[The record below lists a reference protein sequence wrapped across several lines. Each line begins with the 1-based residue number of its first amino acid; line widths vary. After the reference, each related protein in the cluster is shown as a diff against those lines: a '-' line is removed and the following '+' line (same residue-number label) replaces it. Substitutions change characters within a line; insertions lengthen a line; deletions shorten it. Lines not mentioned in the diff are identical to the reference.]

1 MPTNAIYVRE
11 IGGPECLSWEPQE
24 LLQPGDGQV
33 RIAVTAAGVNFID
46 VYFRSGQYP
55 RPAPFTL
62 GLEGAGVIEAVGPNA
77 GDFTAGD
84 RVAWSGVPGSYAQDV
99 NAPVGSLVK
108 IPDGVD
114 LEVAAASMLQGM
126 TAHYLCR
133 STYKVQ
139 AGDTALVHAAAGGVG
154 LLLIQMLRSIGADVI
169 GTCSTAEKEVLA
181 KGAGAGHVIR
191 YDECDFAERVNEIT
205 NGQKCDVVFDSVGQS
220 TFEGSLASLRPRGTL
235 ALFGQSSGAVEPFD
249 LQRLNQ
255 HGSLYVTRPSL
266 AHYMAT
272 REEFEMRA
280 GSVLGSVAGGEL
292 DVRIGDRFAM
302 ADASEAHRAL
312 EGRKTTGKVLL
323 IS

>member
-1 MPTNAIYVRE
+1 MSTNAIYVRE

-24 LLQPGDGQV
+24 LRQPGDGQV

-55 RPAPFTL
+55 RPVPFTL

-77 GDFTAGD
+77 GDFAVGD
-84 RVAWSGVPGSYAQDV
+84 GVAWSGVPGSYAQDV

-114 LEVAAASMLQGM
+114 LEVAAACMLQGM

-133 STYKVQ
+133 STYEVQ

-169 GTCSTAEKEVLA
+169 GTCSTAEKEALA

-191 YDECDFAERVNEIT
+191 YDECDFAERVNQIT

-280 GSVLGSVAGGEL
+280 GAVLGSVAGGEL

-302 ADASEAHRAL
+302 ADAAEAHRAL

>member
-24 LLQPGDGQV
+24 LRQPGDGQV

-55 RPAPFTL
+55 RPVPFTL
-62 GLEGAGVIEAVGPNA
+62 GLEGAGVIEAVGPNV
-77 GDFTAGD
+77 GDFAAGD

-114 LEVAAASMLQGM
+114 LEVAAACMLQGM

-133 STYKVQ
+133 STYEVQ

-191 YDECDFAERVNEIT
+191 YDECDFAERVNKIT

-280 GSVLGSVAGGEL
+280 GAVLGSVAGGEL

-302 ADASEAHRAL
+302 ADAAEAHRAL

>member
-1 MPTNAIYVRE
+1 MSTNAIYVRE

-24 LLQPGDGQV
+24 LRQPGDGQV

-55 RPAPFTL
+55 RPVPFTL

-77 GDFTAGD
+77 GDFAVGD
-84 RVAWSGVPGSYAQDV
+84 GVAWSGVPGSYAQDV

-114 LEVAAASMLQGM
+114 LEVAAACMLQGM

-133 STYKVQ
+133 STYEVQ

-191 YDECDFAERVNEIT
+191 YDECDFAERVNQIT

-280 GSVLGSVAGGEL
+280 GAVLGSVAGGEL

-302 ADASEAHRAL
+302 ADAAEAHRAL

>member
-1 MPTNAIYVRE
+1 MPTNAIYVRK

-24 LLQPGDGQV
+24 RRQPGDGQV

-55 RPAPFTL
+55 RPVPFTL
-62 GLEGAGVIEAVGPNA
+62 GLEGAGVIEAVGPNV
-77 GDFTAGD
+77 GDFVAGD
-84 RVAWSGVPGSYAQDV
+84 RVAWSGVPGSYAQEV

-114 LEVAAASMLQGM
+114 LEVAAACMLQGM

-133 STYKVQ
+133 STYEVQ

-154 LLLIQMLRSIGADVI
+154 LLLIQMLCALGAHVI
-169 GTCSTAEKEVLA
+169 GTCSTAEKEILA

-235 ALFGQSSGAVEPFD
+235 ALFGQSSGAVAPFD

-255 HGSLYVTRPSL
+255 QGSLYVTRPSL

-280 GSVLGSVAGGEL
+280 GAVLESVAGGEL
-292 DVRIGDRFAM
+292 DVRIGDRFPM
-302 ADASEAHRAL
+302 ADAAEAHLAL

>member
-1 MPTNAIYVRE
+1 MSTNAIYVRE

-24 LLQPGDGQV
+24 LRQPGDGQV

-55 RPAPFTL
+55 RPVPFTL

-77 GDFTAGD
+77 GDFAVGD
-84 RVAWSGVPGSYAQDV
+84 GVAWSGVPGSYAQDV

-114 LEVAAASMLQGM
+114 LEVAAACMLQGM

-133 STYKVQ
+133 STYEVQ

-169 GTCSTAEKEVLA
+169 GTCSTAEKEALA

-191 YDECDFAERVNEIT
+191 YDECDFAERVNQIT

-280 GSVLGSVAGGEL
+280 GAVLGSVAGGEL

-302 ADASEAHRAL
+302 ADAAEAHRAL
-312 EGRKTTGKVLL
+312 EG
-323 IS
+323 

>member
-1 MPTNAIYVRE
+1 
-11 IGGPECLSWEPQE
+11 
-24 LLQPGDGQV
+24 
-33 RIAVTAAGVNFID
+33 
-46 VYFRSGQYP
+46 
-55 RPAPFTL
+55 
-62 GLEGAGVIEAVGPNA
+62 
-77 GDFTAGD
+77 
-84 RVAWSGVPGSYAQDV
+84 
-99 NAPVGSLVK
+99 
-108 IPDGVD
+108 
-114 LEVAAASMLQGM
+114 
-126 TAHYLCR
+126 
-133 STYKVQ
+133 
-139 AGDTALVHAAAGGVG
+139 
-154 LLLIQMLRSIGADVI
+154 MLRSIGADVI

-191 YDECDFAERVNEIT
+191 YDECDFAERVNKIT

-280 GSVLGSVAGGEL
+280 GAVLGSVAGGEL

-302 ADASEAHRAL
+302 ADAAEAHRAL

>member
-24 LLQPGDGQV
+24 LRQPGDGQV

-46 VYFRSGQYP
+46 VYFRSGQDP
-55 RPAPFTL
+55 RPVPYTL

-77 GDFTAGD
+77 GDFAAGD
-84 RVAWSGVPGSYAQDV
+84 GVAWSGVPGSYAQDV

-114 LEVAAASMLQGM
+114 LEVAAACMLQGM

-133 STYKVQ
+133 STYEVQ

-191 YDECDFAERVNEIT
+191 YDECDFAERVNQIT

-280 GSVLGSVAGGEL
+280 GAVLGSVAGGEL

-302 ADASEAHRAL
+302 ADAAEAHRAL

>member
-11 IGGPECLSWEPQE
+11 IGGPQCLSWEPQE
-24 LLQPGDGQV
+24 LRQPGDGQV

-55 RPAPFTL
+55 RPVPFTL

-77 GDFTAGD
+77 GDFAAGD
-84 RVAWSGVPGSYAQDV
+84 GVAWSGVPGSYAQDV

-114 LEVAAASMLQGM
+114 LEVAAACMLQGM

-133 STYKVQ
+133 STYEVQ

-191 YDECDFAERVNEIT
+191 YDECDFAERVNQIT

-280 GSVLGSVAGGEL
+280 GAVLGSVAGGEL

-302 ADASEAHRAL
+302 ADAAEA
-312 EGRKTTGKVLL
+312 
-323 IS
+323 